1 MRQFAIIGLGRFG
14 TSLAL
19 RLAEMGREVL
29 VIDKSEDRIQDV
41 SEVVTQAVKVDATD
55 DEALKEVGI
64 RNFDVVVVA
73 IGEDIQASILVT
85 LILKDL
91 GVKCVI
97 AKALNELHRKVLEKL
112 GADKVIFPE
121 RDMAVRLANHLVYA
135 NVLDYIQL
143 SPEYNIE
150 EIIVTKRIAGKTLG
164 ELNLRAKHG
173 LNVIAIKRRTS
184 DEIKIAPGAND
195 KLVEGDVVVAIG
207 HKQALERLEEK

>member
-1 MRQFAIIGLGRFG
+1 MRQFAVIGLGRFG
-14 TSLAL
+14 ASLAR

-29 VIDKSEDRIQDV
+29 VIDNSEERILAV
-41 SEVVTQAVKVDATD
+41 SDVVTQAVRVDATD
-55 DEALKEVGI
+55 EEALKALGI
-64 RNFDVVVVA
+64 RNFDVVIVA
-73 IGEDIQASILVT
+73 IGEDIQASIMVT

-97 AKALNELHRKVLEKL
+97 AKALNELHRMVLEKL

-121 RDMAVRLANHLVYA
+121 RDMAVRLANQLVYA

-150 EIIVTKRIAGKTLG
+150 EIMVTKRIAGKTLG

-173 LNVIAIKRRTS
+173 LNVIAIKRAKDQIT
-184 DEIKIAPGAND
+184 IAPGAND
-195 KLVEGDVVVAIG
+195 QLVQGDVIVAIG
-207 HKQALERLEEK
+207 HKKALERLEEK

>member
-207 HKQALERLEEK
+207 HKKALERLEEK